1 MRLLGKQGGS
11 AFGRRRLF
19 PALAHASG
27 CPSLLASAS
36 LRSASYTHRFG
47 RELLSTW
54 EGPPMLPMNMACQG
68 STVAQPAVMET
79 RPARMPLL
87 SAPGMVIPG

>member
-1 MRLLGKQGGS
+1 
-11 AFGRRRLF
+11 
-19 PALAHASG
+19 
-27 CPSLLASAS
+27 
-36 LRSASYTHRFG
+36 
-47 RELLSTW
+47 
-54 EGPPMLPMNMACQG
+54 MLPMNMACQG